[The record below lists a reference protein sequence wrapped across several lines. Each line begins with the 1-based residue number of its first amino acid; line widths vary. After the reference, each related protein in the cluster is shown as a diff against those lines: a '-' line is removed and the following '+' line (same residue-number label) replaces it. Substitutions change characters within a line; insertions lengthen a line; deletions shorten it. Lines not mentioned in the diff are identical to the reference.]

1 MKDEIQKLACDII
14 DKTGLEISES
24 NRLDIIEKAVKTA
37 MDHIATRLVEI
48 PLPGLLRLPAHHS
61 CLQRKPSSSNFIPV
75 VRNRYQSRQ
84 MQGVKNDG

>member
-48 PLPGLLRLPAHHS
+48 
-61 CLQRKPSSSNFIPV
+61 
-75 VRNRYQSRQ
+75 RYQ
-84 MQGVKNDG
+84 GYLI